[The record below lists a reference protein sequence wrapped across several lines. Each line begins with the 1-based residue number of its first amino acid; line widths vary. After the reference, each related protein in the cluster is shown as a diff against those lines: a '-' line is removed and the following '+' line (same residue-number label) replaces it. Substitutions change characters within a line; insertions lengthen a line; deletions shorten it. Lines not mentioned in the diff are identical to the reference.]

1 MIHDIILLGI
11 QGSGKGTQA
20 RRFLAEHPMMHYLE
34 MGQIFR
40 NLDPE
45 SEKGKKVRSF
55 INEGKMVPSEI
66 TVSLIEDQYNALE
79 DDQMIILDGFPRK
92 IDQFEM
98 YRDMAKAQGRSMH
111 CVEFMLDQDE
121 AIARI
126 QGRAEEQ
133 GRVDDLDMEKVQS
146 RMQWT
151 KEETGPVLD
160 WYKENNLYSTVDAA
174 GDTDEVYQLFHDLI
188 HGLVD

>member
-1 MIHDIILLGI
+1 
-11 QGSGKGTQA
+11 
-20 RRFLAEHPMMHYLE
+20 MMHYLE

-45 SEKGKKVRSF
+45 SETGKKVRSF
-55 INEGKMVPSEI
+55 VDQGKMVPSEI

-98 YRDMAKAQGRSMH
+98 YLAMARKQGRTMH
-111 CVEFMLDQDE
+111 CIEFILDHDA
-121 AIARI
+121 AISRI

-160 WYKENNLYSTVDAA
+160 WYKENDLYSTVDAA
-174 GDTDEVYQLFHDLI
+174 GDADEVYQLFHDLI
-188 HGLVD
+188 HELVD